1 MPEAAVH
8 GKSATVV
15 ELSIQLMV
23 IRQSITRITGQHRP
37 PVDLKRIYIRIV
49 RKEEIRVQPIKKS
62 RANAGETLVE
72 VVASI
77 FIFLILMGILQGAIT
92 YSSNSLKKNKEI
104 RSDNAKIMEALQN
117 TEVTSV
123 ERNKSIDFNAT
134 NSDMSIKGNHVFS
147 VATDL
152 NKKIVTYTDSKG
164 EEQTITFYL
173 YGSPDADASQSDVQ
187 VHTTPEGGGN
197 S

>member
-1 MPEAAVH
+1 M
-8 GKSATVV
+8 
-15 ELSIQLMV
+15 
-23 IRQSITRITGQHRP
+23 R
-37 PVDLKRIYIRIV
+37 
-49 RKEEIRVQPIKKS
+49 PIKKS

-104 RSDNAKIMEALQN
+104 RNDNAKIIEALQN

-123 ERNKSIDFNAT
+123 ERNKNIDFNAT

-164 EEQTITFYL
+164 EEQITTFYL
-173 YGSPDADASQSDVQ
+173 YGNPDADASQSDVQ

>member
-1 MPEAAVH
+1 M
-8 GKSATVV
+8 
-15 ELSIQLMV
+15 
-23 IRQSITRITGQHRP
+23 
-37 PVDLKRIYIRIV
+37 
-49 RKEEIRVQPIKKS
+49 QPIKKS

-164 EEQTITFYL
+164 EEQTATFYL

>member
-1 MPEAAVH
+1 M
-8 GKSATVV
+8 
-15 ELSIQLMV
+15 
-23 IRQSITRITGQHRP
+23 
-37 PVDLKRIYIRIV
+37 
-49 RKEEIRVQPIKKS
+49 QPIKKS

-104 RSDNAKIMEALQN
+104 RSDNAKIMEALQD

-123 ERNKSIDFNAT
+123 ERNKNIDFNAT

-164 EEQTITFYL
+164 EEQTATFYL
-173 YGSPDADASQSDVQ
+173 YGSPDADASQSEEQ

>member
-1 MPEAAVH
+1 M
-8 GKSATVV
+8 
-15 ELSIQLMV
+15 
-23 IRQSITRITGQHRP
+23 R
-37 PVDLKRIYIRIV
+37 
-49 RKEEIRVQPIKKS
+49 PIKKS

-164 EEQTITFYL
+164 EEQTATFYL

>member
-1 MPEAAVH
+1 MPKVAVH
-8 GKSATVV
+8 GESVTVV
-15 ELSIQLMV
+15 GLSIQLMI
-23 IRQSITRITGQHRP
+23 IRQSITRITGQYRL

-49 RKEEIRVQPIKKS
+49 RKEEIQVRPIKKS

-123 ERNKSIDFNAT
+123 ERNKNIDFNAT

-164 EEQTITFYL
+164 EEQTTTFYL

>member
-1 MPEAAVH
+1 M
-8 GKSATVV
+8 
-15 ELSIQLMV
+15 
-23 IRQSITRITGQHRP
+23 R
-37 PVDLKRIYIRIV
+37 
-49 RKEEIRVQPIKKS
+49 PIKKS

-104 RSDNAKIMEALQN
+104 RSDNAKIIEALQN
-117 TEVTSV
+117 IEVTSV
-123 ERNKSIDFNAT
+123 ERNKNIDFNAT

-164 EEQTITFYL
+164 EEQTATFYL

>member
-1 MPEAAVH
+1 M
-8 GKSATVV
+8 
-15 ELSIQLMV
+15 
-23 IRQSITRITGQHRP
+23 R
-37 PVDLKRIYIRIV
+37 
-49 RKEEIRVQPIKKS
+49 PIKKS

-77 FIFLILMGILQGAIT
+77 FIFLILMGILQGAII

-164 EEQTITFYL
+164 EEQTTTFYL
-173 YGSPDADASQSDVQ
+173 YGSPDADVSQSDAQ

>member
-1 MPEAAVH
+1 
-8 GKSATVV
+8 
-15 ELSIQLMV
+15 
-23 IRQSITRITGQHRP
+23 
-37 PVDLKRIYIRIV
+37 
-49 RKEEIRVQPIKKS
+49 
-62 RANAGETLVE
+62 
-72 VVASI
+72 
-77 FIFLILMGILQGAIT
+77 MGILQGAIT

-123 ERNKSIDFNAT
+123 ENNKSIDFNAT

-164 EEQTITFYL
+164 EEQTTTFYL
-173 YGSPDADASQSDVQ
+173 YGSPDADASQSDAQ

>member
-1 MPEAAVH
+1 MR
-8 GKSATVV
+8 S
-15 ELSIQLMV
+15 
-23 IRQSITRITGQHRP
+23 
-37 PVDLKRIYIRIV
+37 
-49 RKEEIRVQPIKKS
+49 IKKS

-173 YGSPDADASQSDVQ
+173 YGSPDADASQSEEQ

>member
-1 MPEAAVH
+1 M
-8 GKSATVV
+8 
-15 ELSIQLMV
+15 
-23 IRQSITRITGQHRP
+23 R
-37 PVDLKRIYIRIV
+37 
-49 RKEEIRVQPIKKS
+49 PIKKS

-123 ERNKSIDFNAT
+123 EHNKSIDFNAT

-164 EEQTITFYL
+164 EEQTIIFYL
-173 YGSPDADASQSDVQ
+173 YGSPDAYASQNEEQ

>member
-1 MPEAAVH
+1 M
-8 GKSATVV
+8 
-15 ELSIQLMV
+15 
-23 IRQSITRITGQHRP
+23 R
-37 PVDLKRIYIRIV
+37 
-49 RKEEIRVQPIKKS
+49 PIKKS

-173 YGSPDADASQSDVQ
+173 YGSPDADASQSEEQ

>member
-1 MPEAAVH
+1 M
-8 GKSATVV
+8 
-15 ELSIQLMV
+15 
-23 IRQSITRITGQHRP
+23 
-37 PVDLKRIYIRIV
+37 
-49 RKEEIRVQPIKKS
+49 QPIKKS

>member
-1 MPEAAVH
+1 M
-8 GKSATVV
+8 
-15 ELSIQLMV
+15 
-23 IRQSITRITGQHRP
+23 R
-37 PVDLKRIYIRIV
+37 
-49 RKEEIRVQPIKKS
+49 PIKKS

-123 ERNKSIDFNAT
+123 ERNKNIDFNAT

-147 VATDL
+147 VTTDL

-173 YGSPDADASQSDVQ
+173 YGSPDADARLSNNSKIQSDVRYFLSSIFLIPFLSLFF
-187 VHTTPEGGGN
+187 T
-197 S
+197 

>member
-1 MPEAAVH
+1 MPKVAVH
-8 GKSATVV
+8 GESVTVV
-15 ELSIQLMV
+15 GLSIQLMI
-23 IRQSITRITGQHRP
+23 IRQSITRITEQHRL

-49 RKEEIRVQPIKKS
+49 RKEEIRVRPIKKS

-104 RSDNAKIMEALQN
+104 RSDNAKIMEALQD

-123 ERNKSIDFNAT
+123 ERNKNIDFNAT

-164 EEQTITFYL
+164 EEQTTTFYL
-173 YGSPDADASQSDVQ
+173 YGSPDADASQSEEQ

>member
-1 MPEAAVH
+1 M
-8 GKSATVV
+8 
-15 ELSIQLMV
+15 
-23 IRQSITRITGQHRP
+23 R
-37 PVDLKRIYIRIV
+37 
-49 RKEEIRVQPIKKS
+49 PIKKS

-123 ERNKSIDFNAT
+123 
-134 NSDMSIKGNHVFS
+134 MSIKGNHVFS

-173 YGSPDADASQSDVQ
+173 YGSPDADASQNEEQ

>member
-1 MPEAAVH
+1 M
-8 GKSATVV
+8 
-15 ELSIQLMV
+15 
-23 IRQSITRITGQHRP
+23 R
-37 PVDLKRIYIRIV
+37 
-49 RKEEIRVQPIKKS
+49 PIKKS

-173 YGSPDADASQSDVQ
+173 YGSPDTDASQSEEQ

>member
-1 MPEAAVH
+1 M
-8 GKSATVV
+8 
-15 ELSIQLMV
+15 
-23 IRQSITRITGQHRP
+23 R
-37 PVDLKRIYIRIV
+37 
-49 RKEEIRVQPIKKS
+49 PIKKS

-164 EEQTITFYL
+164 EEQTTTFYL
-173 YGSPDADASQSDVQ
+173 YGSPDADVSKIEEQ

>member
-1 MPEAAVH
+1 M
-8 GKSATVV
+8 
-15 ELSIQLMV
+15 
-23 IRQSITRITGQHRP
+23 R
-37 PVDLKRIYIRIV
+37 
-49 RKEEIRVQPIKKS
+49 PIKKS

-147 VATDL
+147 VTTDL

-173 YGSPDADASQSDVQ
+173 YGSPDADASQSEEQ

>member
-1 MPEAAVH
+1 
-8 GKSATVV
+8 
-15 ELSIQLMV
+15 
-23 IRQSITRITGQHRP
+23 
-37 PVDLKRIYIRIV
+37 
-49 RKEEIRVQPIKKS
+49 
-62 RANAGETLVE
+62 
-72 VVASI
+72 
-77 FIFLILMGILQGAIT
+77 
-92 YSSNSLKKNKEI
+92 
-104 RSDNAKIMEALQN
+104 MEALQN

-123 ERNKSIDFNAT
+123 ENNKSIDFNAT

-164 EEQTITFYL
+164 EEQTTTFYL
-173 YGSPDADASQSDVQ
+173 YGSPDADASQSDAQ

>member
-1 MPEAAVH
+1 
-8 GKSATVV
+8 
-15 ELSIQLMV
+15 
-23 IRQSITRITGQHRP
+23 
-37 PVDLKRIYIRIV
+37 
-49 RKEEIRVQPIKKS
+49 
-62 RANAGETLVE
+62 
-72 VVASI
+72 
-77 FIFLILMGILQGAIT
+77 
-92 YSSNSLKKNKEI
+92 
-104 RSDNAKIMEALQN
+104 MEALQN

-123 ERNKSIDFNAT
+123 EHNKSIDFNAT

-173 YGSPDADASQSDVQ
+173 YGSPDADASQNEEQ

>member
-1 MPEAAVH
+1 M
-8 GKSATVV
+8 
-15 ELSIQLMV
+15 
-23 IRQSITRITGQHRP
+23 R
-37 PVDLKRIYIRIV
+37 
-49 RKEEIRVQPIKKS
+49 PIKKS

-147 VATDL
+147 VTTDL

-164 EEQTITFYL
+164 EEQTTTFYL
-173 YGSPDADASQSDVQ
+173 YGSPDADVSQSEEQ

>member
-1 MPEAAVH
+1 M
-8 GKSATVV
+8 
-15 ELSIQLMV
+15 
-23 IRQSITRITGQHRP
+23 R
-37 PVDLKRIYIRIV
+37 
-49 RKEEIRVQPIKKS
+49 PIKKS

-123 ERNKSIDFNAT
+123 EHNKSIDFNAT

-164 EEQTITFYL
+164 EEQTTTFYL
-173 YGSPDADASQSDVQ
+173 YGRGFFWGKMCVQSNVVWAALSATILDTGDVSQCMRSWQ
-187 VHTTPEGGGN
+187 LTRISEE
-197 S
+197 

>member
-1 MPEAAVH
+1 M
-8 GKSATVV
+8 
-15 ELSIQLMV
+15 
-23 IRQSITRITGQHRP
+23 R
-37 PVDLKRIYIRIV
+37 
-49 RKEEIRVQPIKKS
+49 PIKKS

-123 ERNKSIDFNAT
+123 EHNKSIDFNAT

-164 EEQTITFYL
+164 EEQTTTFYL
-173 YGSPDADASQSDVQ
+173 YGSPDADAAQNEGQ

>member
-1 MPEAAVH
+1 MP
-8 GKSATVV
+8 
-15 ELSIQLMV
+15 
-23 IRQSITRITGQHRP
+23 
-37 PVDLKRIYIRIV
+37 
-49 RKEEIRVQPIKKS
+49 
-62 RANAGETLVE
+62 GETLVE

-92 YSSNSLKKNKEI
+92 YSSNSLKKNEKKFEVTMQ
-104 RSDNAKIMEALQN
+104 KIMEALQN

-123 ERNKSIDFNAT
+123 EHNKSIDFNAT

-173 YGSPDADASQSDVQ
+173 YGSPDADASQNEEQ